1 MSGLQTKGGH
11 RAGQNSAENALNRT
25 PQLKIHTYSIEYY
38 LVMYCLI
45 ILINIQIFLNL

>member
-25 PQLKIHTYSIEYY
+25 PQLNTQSFIDEY
-38 LVMYCLI
+38 
-45 ILINIQIFLNL
+45 

>member
-25 PQLKIHTYSIEYY
+25 LRLKTHTFDSEY
-38 LVMYCLI
+38 
-45 ILINIQIFLNL
+45 